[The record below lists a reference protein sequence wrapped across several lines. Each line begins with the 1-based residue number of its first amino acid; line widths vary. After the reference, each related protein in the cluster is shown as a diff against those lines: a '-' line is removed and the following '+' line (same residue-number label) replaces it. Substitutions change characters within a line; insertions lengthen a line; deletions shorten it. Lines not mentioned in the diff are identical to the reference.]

1 MPNIFQNNGSALGF
15 RLAEKIEWYCYNRNI
30 QEQLL
35 LKLDIEPKDP
45 DGARWLFDLVAYMP
59 KGILTRRVKGSN
71 AEHKGWHDSLLRAK
85 HRNVRVTLT
94 WKTFGEELE
103 AKHARLRRR
112 SGVRREEDDAILG
125 REKHA
130 AEEKENREIENLEMG
145 GEMVGIETAI
155 DVETSSRQLLYQEEP
170 AVNEGEHMD
179 IDAMQQ

>member
-15 RLAEKIEWYCYNRNI
+15 RLAGKIEWYCYNRNI

-85 HRNVRVTLT
+85 HRNVRITLT

-103 AKHARLRRR
+103 AKHGRLRRR
-112 SGVRREEDDAILG
+112 SGVRRDEDDAVLDRI
-125 REKHA
+125 KDA
-130 AEEKENREIENLEMG
+130 AEEKSTRENENLETDENMA
-145 GEMVGIETAI
+145 GIESTVVI
-155 DVETSSRQLLYQEEP
+155 SGRTSS
-170 AVNEGEHMD
+170 
-179 IDAMQQ
+179 